1 MGKCLPKSTTVG
13 TFRPE
18 SGLTVPT
25 VYIVGAGL
33 SGMALAESLS
43 RPERGVPIRIVLL
56 EGRPNPGGRVSSY
69 RETYTGQWADNGQHL
84 FMDVYS
90 SMLSFLDRLGTRNRV
105 VFPSPFSIELLDGK
119 DKSHIFRIDPKL
131 GRIGGLLGVLSFSG
145 LSLGSRLSM
154 LKAGSRMSSGAL
166 KEETVDHLDAR
177 TFLLQSGATPES
189 IERFWE
195 LLIVSATNLSSP
207 DVSAALLLRILRE
220 TLFGP
225 RGSSLIGWSSVSHR
239 ELVIDPALTLFER
252 RGVEVRL
259 KSAVAKISLSD
270 NHVRSIVVGDQE
282 LTLSPND
289 HLVLAMPPWSLEK
302 VLPIEMMDG
311 ELCQNIMRISFFS
324 GIVSIHLW
332 FSGPVDL
339 PSIGGFMSGPIH
351 WVFNK
356 DRMLHPEI
364 PEEKRPDGKNYLDV
378 AYGGEE
384 GRRSAGT
391 FLSLTV
397 SGVDG
402 RDETSD
408 EEWVQRALLAVE
420 RFSGLHPLPDLLH
433 HRVIRERMST
443 PILGPGQSLYRP
455 SNQTGVSN
463 MWLCGDTTDTGLPA
477 TMESAVRSAH
487 VLAEILV
494 RGLLPGGGRK

>member
-1 MGKCLPKSTTVG
+1 MTA
-13 TFRPE
+13 
-18 SGLTVPT
+18 PT

-43 RPERGVPIRIVLL
+43 RPERGASVRIVLL
-56 EGRPNPGGRVSSY
+56 EGRPYPGGRVSSY
-69 RETYTGQWADNGQHL
+69 REAHTGQWVDNGQHL

-105 VFPSPFSIELLDGK
+105 IFPTPFAIELLDGK
-119 DKSHIFRIDPKL
+119 DKSHTFSIDPKL

-145 LSLGSRLSM
+145 LSIGSRLSM
-154 LKAGSRMSSGAL
+154 LKAGSRMSSGGL
-166 KEETVDHLDAR
+166 KEATVDHLDAR
-177 TFLLQSGATPES
+177 TFLIQCGATHES

-195 LLIVSATNLSSP
+195 LLVVSATNLSSS

-220 TLFGP
+220 TLFGS
-225 RGSSLIGWSSVSHR
+225 RGPSLIGWSSVSHR
-239 ELVIDPALTLFER
+239 ELVIDPALDLLGR
-252 RGVEVRL
+252 RGVDVRL
-259 KSAVAKISLSD
+259 KSAVGQISLSGD
-270 NHVRSIVVGDQE
+270 HVKSIVVKGRE

-302 VLPIEMMDG
+302 ILPIEMMGG
-311 ELCQNIMRISFFS
+311 ELCQNIIRLSFSS

-332 FSGPVDL
+332 FSRLLAL
-339 PSIGGFMSGPIH
+339 PAIGGFMSGPIH

-356 DRMLHPEI
+356 DRMAHPESS
-364 PEEKRPDGKNYLDV
+364 V
-378 AYGGEE
+378 
-384 GRRSAGT
+384 RSAGKDDLEGSSEGGDGARSDGS

-397 SGVDG
+397 SGVDV
-402 RDETSD
+402 RDETPE
-408 EEWVQRALLAVE
+408 EEWVRRALMAVE
-420 RFSGLHPLPDLLH
+420 RFAGHHPLPDLVH

-487 VLAEILV
+487 VLSEILFS
-494 RGLLPGGGRK
+494 GPLWGGGLK